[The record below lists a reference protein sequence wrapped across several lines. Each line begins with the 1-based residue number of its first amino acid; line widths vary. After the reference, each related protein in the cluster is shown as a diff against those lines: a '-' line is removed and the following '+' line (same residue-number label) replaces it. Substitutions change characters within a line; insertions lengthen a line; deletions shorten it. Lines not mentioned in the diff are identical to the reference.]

1 MFLYEYNNKCKDNL
15 QIQIYRSDYF
25 MKTLN
30 TIAKELMELRTS
42 KKMLAEKEKALM
54 NELKQYFPQDNSKQ
68 NVETN
73 DYFISRYPALTGTRY
88 DLEAVRKLAIKN
100 HIKLMERTYTYKV
113 LEDKLAELVGDIL
126 SNEEFEGLKIQTVKF
141 KINKK

>member
-1 MFLYEYNNKCKDNL
+1 
-15 QIQIYRSDYF
+15 

-30 TIAKELMELRTS
+30 TIAKELMELRTA
-42 KKMLAEKEKALM
+42 KKMLADKEKALM
-54 NELKQYFPQDNSKQ
+54 NDLKNYFPQDTTKQ
-68 NVETN
+68 DIETN
-73 DYFISRYPALTGTRY
+73 DFYISRYPALTGTRY
-88 DLEAVRKLAIKN
+88 NLEAVRQLAVKH
-100 HIKLMERTYTYKV
+100 HIKLMERVYTHKV

>member
-1 MFLYEYNNKCKDNL
+1 
-15 QIQIYRSDYF
+15 

-54 NELKQYFPQDNSKQ
+54 NELKQYFPRDNSKQ

-73 DYFISRYPALTGTRY
+73 DYFISRYPTLIGTRY

-113 LEDKLAELVGDIL
+113 LEDRLAELVGDIL